1 MTIREAIFR
10 SLQTR
15 KTFSQGYPHSL
26 YMTAGKYSGH
36 EYKMMQVICG
46 NDAKKG
52 YTLRYPL
59 QDNSNDTGKERE
71 SRYQIVKN
79 IKQRP

>member
-1 MTIREAIFR
+1 
-10 SLQTR
+10 
-15 KTFSQGYPHSL
+15 
-26 YMTAGKYSGH
+26 MTAGKYSGH

-71 SRYQIVKN
+71 SRYQIVKKYKAKTVKLTVTLGCVVVLSAA
-79 IKQRP
+79 IRKPDDGGR